1 MVKIVD
7 EHLDFALVLEDV
19 FINNTAIS
27 KLVVGVVNIKQ
38 PWHCI
43 KLAKSSIKQR
53 IFFGKNG

>member
-27 KLVVGVVNIKQ
+27 KLVVGVVNIN
-38 PWHCI
+38 WHCI